1 MHPPLRL
8 GGFGTLEFWGLFFGG
23 VGVGQNIFGFKGV
36 GYISLGESGSFSP
49 FTHFEMLDLKISK
62 NFACGTFISNI
73 HIFRF
78 TTDAGLQVD
87 TDFNTESKFSFLR
100 SSFFSPLSGNSKP
113 TKPMKLLSF
122 LFIWWL

>member
-1 MHPPLRL
+1 MELWNFGVFFL
-8 GGFGTLEFWGLFFGG
+8 GGGGGGGSKYFWFQGG
-23 VGVGQNIFGFKGV
+23 G
-36 GYISLGESGSFSP
+36 GYISSGESGSFSP

>member
-1 MHPPLRL
+1 M
-8 GGFGTLEFWGLFFGG
+8 
-23 VGVGQNIFGFKGV
+23 GQNIFGFKGGGGE
-36 GYISLGESGSFSP
+36 GYISLGKSGSFSP

-87 TDFNTESKFSFLR
+87 TDFNTESKFSFFGGFR
-100 SSFFSPLSGNSKP
+100 GPRKPSSQ
-113 TKPMKLLSF
+113 
-122 LFIWWL
+122 

>member
-8 GGFGTLEFWGLFFGG
+8 GGFGTLEFWGLFLGG
-23 VGVGQNIFGFKGV
+23 VGVGQNIFGFKGG

-87 TDFNTESKFSFLR
+87 TDFNTESKFSFFGGFR
-100 SSFFSPLSGNSKP
+100 GPRKPSSQ
-113 TKPMKLLSF
+113 
-122 LFIWWL
+122 